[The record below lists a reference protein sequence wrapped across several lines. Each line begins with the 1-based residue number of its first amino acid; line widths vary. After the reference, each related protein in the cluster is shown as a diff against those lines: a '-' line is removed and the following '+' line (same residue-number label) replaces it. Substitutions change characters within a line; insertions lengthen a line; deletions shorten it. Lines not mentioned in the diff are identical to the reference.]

1 MKLKYL
7 TILLIFIFNLK
18 IYAKDLDKGYRG
30 IVEWN
35 MDFGSYDAYRHLNN
49 SALEQYKAHY
59 ILYGISTTHGYQ
71 FNPHFFLGA
80 GVWIQ
85 FGAGDVL
92 HRLEIPIFLQSRTD
106 WTFGKIPLYFDLRL
120 GGTFS
125 GRTIENGDDKLLISP
140 TVGYRLNWGRRV
152 CANFGI
158 GLSLH
163 GCDDGLGRSHF
174 TWHPLPT
181 FRIGIDF

>member
-7 TILLIFIFNLK
+7 IILLLFVFNLK
-18 IYAKDLDKGYRG
+18 IFAKDPDKGYRG
-30 IVEWN
+30 FVEWN
-35 MDFGSYDAYRHLNN
+35 MDFGSYDSYRHLNN
-49 SALEQYKAHY
+49 AALEQYKAHY

-92 HRLEIPIFLQSRTD
+92 HRLELPIFLQSRTD

-152 CANFGI
+152 CANFWNRVI
-158 GLSLH
+158 SSWM
-163 GCDDGLGRSHF
+163 R
-174 TWHPLPT
+174 
-181 FRIGIDF
+181 